1 MDSRFAARARL
12 KDAAIVLPFVGLLLL
27 MPPFI
32 GLFAPTARLA
42 GIPVL
47 VLYVFGVWGL
57 LIVLAALL
65 ARRLDGTERR
75 PPEPPPAPPPG

>member
-1 MDSRFAARARL
+1 MDSRPAARARL
-12 KDAAIVLPFVGLLLL
+12 RNAAVLLPFVGLLLL

-32 GLFAPTARLA
+32 GLFPPTVLLA

-47 VLYVFGVWGL
+47 VLYVFGVWAV

-65 ARRLDGTERR
+65 ARRLPGTERR
-75 PPEPPPAPPPG
+75 PPEPPPG

>member
-1 MDSRFAARARL
+1 MESRIAARARL
-12 KDAAIVLPFVGLLLL
+12 RDAAVLLPFFGLLLL

-32 GLFAPTARLA
+32 GLFPPAVRLG

-47 VLYVFGVWGL
+47 VLYVFGVWAL

-65 ARRLDGTERR
+65 ARRLASTEHR
-75 PPEPPPAPPPG
+75 PPEPPPG